1 MSLDLPLGTTVTVPN
16 AAVLVRNRR
25 GGRRTWERTLPPQ
38 HDRLGARTGVIVGHR
53 KLANGW
59 MGGGGLHWESGIT
72 EPDYWEAD
80 ERLDAY
86 LVATG
91 TRTALVRVLPG
102 DLTVTADAARGGLGA
117 RVLVD
122 ANAELRQVGADS
134 DWTNPFDP
142 DAPDER
148 RWTAVGA
155 EYGPR
160 PMLGFVAGAR
170 TLYDTDVLRPSPYAR
185 PAVTRRGTHAVTLV
199 AVHPRLAPLRIPTE
213 HVDAQLAAA
222 GAAS

>member
-16 AAVLVRNRR
+16 AAVLVRQRR
-25 GGRRTWERTLPPQ
+25 GGRRTWERTLPRQ

-59 MGGGGLHWESGIT
+59 MSGGGTDWESGIT

-80 ERLDAY
+80 EHLDAY

-102 DLTVTADAARGGLGA
+102 DLTVTDDVARGGLGA

-122 ANAELRQVGADS
+122 ANAELRQVGTDP
-134 DWTNPFDP
+134 DWTRPVDP

-148 RWTAVGA
+148 RWTAVCA

-160 PMLGFVAGAR
+160 PTVGFVAGTR
-170 TLYDTDVLRPSPYAR
+170 TLYDTDVLRRPYTLPS
-185 PAVTRRGTHAVTLV
+185 VTRRGTHAVTLV
-199 AVHPRLAPLRIPTE
+199 AVHPRLAPLRIPTDQ
-213 HVDAQLAAA
+213 VAPA
-222 GAAS
+222 